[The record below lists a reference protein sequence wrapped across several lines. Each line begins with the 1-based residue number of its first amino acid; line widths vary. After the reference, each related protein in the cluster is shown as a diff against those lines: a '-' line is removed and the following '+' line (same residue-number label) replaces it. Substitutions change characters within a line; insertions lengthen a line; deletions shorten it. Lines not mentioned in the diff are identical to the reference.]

1 MGFDCRC
8 FIRSHGIILISSM
21 LLAPLCLCSL
31 QAMRIENG
39 VYLGPLGALAFEG
52 RFSMK
57 NRILAFLFDKL
68 KIKIGILPPFTIN
81 IGKKADEARVPG
93 NSDPFFIWFY
103 ADDEIIVAKGRGGGL
118 AYWCRCKRVAE
129 KF

>member
-1 MGFDCRC
+1 
-8 FIRSHGIILISSM
+8 M
-21 LLAPLCLCSL
+21 LGSL

-39 VYLGPLGALAFEG
+39 IYLGPLGALAFEG
-52 RFSMK
+52 RFSLK
-57 NRILAFLFDKL
+57 KRILAFLFDKL
-68 KIKIGILPPFTIN
+68 KIKIGILPGFTVN
-81 IGKKADEARVPG
+81 IGKKADAGRSPG

-118 AYWCRCKRVAE
+118 AFWCRCKRVSE